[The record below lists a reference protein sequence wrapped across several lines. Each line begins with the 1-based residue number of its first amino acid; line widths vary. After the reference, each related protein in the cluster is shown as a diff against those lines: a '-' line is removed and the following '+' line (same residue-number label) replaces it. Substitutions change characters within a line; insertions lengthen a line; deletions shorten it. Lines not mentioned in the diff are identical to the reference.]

1 MVIILASNNK
11 GKLVELQSML
21 APLGHELVAQ
31 GELGI
36 PAAREPFGTFVE
48 NALAK
53 ARNAALSSGLA
64 AIADDSGIC
73 VDALKGAPGV
83 YSARY
88 AKLGIAAVLNH
99 DDQEADKDN
108 NASLLQRM
116 ARFEKPEQRS
126 AHFTAVLVALRSATD
141 PEPLIAQGHWH
152 GTIAHE
158 SRGEHGFGYDSVFH
172 VPELGCTSA
181 QLTPEQKNRISH
193 RALAMQQLQKLMRE
207 RWAA

>member
-11 GKLVELQSML
+11 GKLSELQTLL
-21 APLGHELVAQ
+21 APLGHELMAQ

-64 AIADDSGIC
+64 VIADDSGIC
-73 VDALKGAPGV
+73 VAALKGAPGV

-88 AKLGIAAVLNH
+88 ARFELLSEVGNDEH
-99 DDQEADKDN
+99 NDDSAN
-108 NASLLQRM
+108 NALLLQRM

-141 PEPLIAQGHWH
+141 PEPLIAQGQWH

-158 SRGEHGFGYDSVFH
+158 ARGEHGFGYDSIFH

-181 QLTPEQKNRISH
+181 QLRPEQKNLMSH
-193 RALAMQQLQKLMRE
+193 RAIAMQQLQKLMRE

>member
-11 GKLVELQSML
+11 GKLAELQNML
-21 APLGHELVAQ
+21 APLGYKLVPQ

-53 ARNAALSSGLA
+53 ARHAALSSGLA
-64 AIADDSGIC
+64 AVADDSGIC

-88 AKLGIAAVLNH
+88 AKLEIATALNH

-108 NASLLQRM
+108 NALLLQRM
-116 ARFEKPEQRS
+116 ACFEKPEQRR
-126 AHFTAVLVALRSATD
+126 AHFTAVLVALRCATD

-158 SRGEHGFGYDSVFH
+158 SHGDHGFGYDSVFH
-172 VPELGCTSA
+172 MPELGCTSA

-193 RALAMQQLQKLMRE
+193 RALATQQLQKLMRE